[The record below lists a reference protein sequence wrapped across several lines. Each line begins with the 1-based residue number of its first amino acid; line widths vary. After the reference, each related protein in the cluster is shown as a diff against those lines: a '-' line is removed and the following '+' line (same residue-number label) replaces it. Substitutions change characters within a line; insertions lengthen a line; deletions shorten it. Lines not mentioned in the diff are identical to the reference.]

1 MSAPRLAWQA
11 CLQKTGVKLE
21 FLRDIDMP
29 LMVEEDIRGGICQTI
44 YKCAKVSNKYKNN
57 YDKSI
62 KSSYFMYLDA
72 NNLYG
77 WAMSQKLPVNGFKWI
92 KNLSKFNEEFI
103 KGYNENCDRGYFLE
117 VDVEYPK
124 KLINLHKHL
133 SFLPERKK
141 LINLHN
147 NSSFL
152 LVRKKLEKVEK
163 LVSGIEDKE
172 KYVAP
177 IRVLKQTLNHGL
189 ILKRIDKVIQFNQR
203 EWLKPYIDMN
213 TKLRKEAKNEFE
225 KDFFKLLN
233 NAVFGKTME
242 NVRNHRDIKIVTTNE
257 KRSKL
262 VSEPNYHTTKHLSE
276 FFLAIEMKKKKR
288 NKSKNE

>member
-1 MSAPRLAWQA
+1 ML
-11 CLQKTGVKLE
+11 
-21 FLRDIDMP
+21 
-29 LMVEEDIRGGICQTI
+29 LMLEEDIGGGICQTI
-44 YKCAKVSNKYKNN
+44 YKYAKVNDKYENN

-77 WAMSQKLPVNGFKWI
+77 WAMSQKLPVNSFKCV

-103 KGYNENCDRGYFLE
+103 KGYNENCDRGHFLE
-117 VDVEYPK
+117 EDVEYPK
-124 KLINLHKHL
+124 KLINLHKYL

-147 NSSFL
+147 NLSFL